1 MQELLKEV
9 QSKHLK
15 KRLPDCRIGDT
26 VRVMVKVKVKVKIT
40 KTVQDEKTNNH
51 TAIIIVIEPDSPY
64 AGLEDKAR

>member
-1 MQELLKEV
+1 MVKV
-9 QSKHLK
+9 KVK
-15 KRLPDCRIGDT
+15 VKVRVKVKVM
-26 VRVMVKVKVKVKIT
+26 VRVMVKVKVKVRIT